1 MARTCGACGGTGSV
15 IGDPC
20 PTCRGEDARGSEL
33 KLNVKVPPGVE
44 EGTRI
49 RYTGEG
55 DAGRAGGP
63 KGDLYVVLSIRPH
76 DFFERHGHDLHCVI
90 PISFPQAA
98 LGAEFEIP
106 GIDGP
111 VSIKIPEGTQSGKE
125 LRMRGRGVPYLN
137 EKGSGD
143 LIVKVIV
150 QIPRKLTR
158 AQREL
163 VAKLAEIADRGQQA
177 HLAGPDGEDEGFVQ
191 LKAPAFSLSGFGR
204 SSILSASGDNLAVPH
219 EAVKPMDRRRSF

>member
-1 MARTCGACGGTGSV
+1 M
-15 IGDPC
+15 
-20 PTCRGEDARGSEL
+20 
-33 KLNVKVPPGVE
+33 KVPPGVE

-111 VSIKIPEGTQSGKE
+111 VNLKIPEGTQSGRE
-125 LRMRGRGVPYLN
+125 LRVRGRGRSLP
-137 EKGSGD
+137 ERKGQRRPDRQVDGADSA
-143 LIVKVIV
+143 
-150 QIPRKLTR
+150 QAQPR
-158 AQREL
+158 A
-163 VAKLAEIADRGQQA
+163 
-177 HLAGPDGEDEGFVQ
+177 AGTGEQ
-191 LKAPAFSLSGFGR
+191 SWPR
-204 SSILSASGDNLAVPH
+204 P
-219 EAVKPMDRRRSF
+219 